1 MTAPPLLK
9 RIVIK
14 IIPDTNQIIA
24 QLKTGDLDAA
34 TSDAFPAPTEVLDKG
49 AEQAAVQ
56 RTDGVGGIDDD
67 LCCRYGI
74 TL

>member
-1 MTAPPLLK
+1 MPGLVDP
-9 RIVIK
+9 VI
-14 IIPDTNQIIA
+14 D
-24 QLKTGDLDAA
+24 
-34 TSDAFPAPTEVLDKG
+34 APTEVLDKG